1 MVQYKHLLITG
12 RVWWRMC
19 SLACSQQEAGAR
31 WQGPGIPIR
40 NVSFRLASKVP
51 EHREGL
57 TFLPEVTFEVRSKK
71 WQPLSHGQKEK
82 YSIATPNAAAP
93 ENRLPFPQKCP
104 HEITIWPSIPCLDI
118 FRRLENC
125 SSNPNLDI
133 SVHNS
138 IVHSSQ
144 KVEAA
149 SVSINRWWIHTACPS
164 TH

>member
-1 MVQYKHLLITG
+1 
-12 RVWWRMC
+12 MC

-57 TFLPEVTFEVRSKK
+57 TFLLEVTFEVRSKK

-93 ENRLPFPQKCP
+93 ENSRAVLQKLNIGLLEAQRSRI
-104 HEITIWPSIPCLDI
+104 HLTIQETWVPSLIQEYPTCHGPTKPMHHNYRACALEPGESQLMSPRTANTEAHIP
-118 FRRLENC
+118 
-125 SSNPNLDI
+125 
-133 SVHNS
+133 
-138 IVHSSQ
+138 
-144 KVEAA
+144 
-149 SVSINRWWIHTACPS
+149 
-164 TH
+164 